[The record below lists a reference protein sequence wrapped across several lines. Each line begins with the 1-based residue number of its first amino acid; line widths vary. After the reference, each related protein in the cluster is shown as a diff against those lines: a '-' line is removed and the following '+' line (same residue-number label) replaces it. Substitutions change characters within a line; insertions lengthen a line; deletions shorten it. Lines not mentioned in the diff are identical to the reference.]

1 MSAVPR
7 PPAASRPIRAWWWRE
22 APYRTNFGDE
32 LGWLLLER
40 ITGRRV
46 ERTALGRC
54 DVVSVGSLLETV
66 LRHGAGNR
74 PLVWGAGF
82 LAPGEAVSRDALAFA
97 AVRGRLTRERI
108 VGGEDLAL
116 GDPGLLAGE
125 LLEVRPLRRNRLGL
139 LPHRHDRAEQVVRAV
154 GSRPD
159 VDLLDVR
166 MNPLELITAI
176 ASCRFLFSSSLH
188 GLVVADAL
196 GVPSCWVEPT
206 ASVEGSGYK
215 FRDYY
220 SVFDLEPPSARLQD
234 WAINPWVV
242 ALEHEAAWK
251 RPGLDDL
258 RGGLLDALR
267 HTGL

>member
-1 MSAVPR
+1 VSAVPR
-7 PPAASRPIRAWWWRE
+7 PPAATRPIRAWWWRE
-22 APYRTNFGDE
+22 ASHRTNFGDE

-40 ITGRRV
+40 ITSRRV

-108 VGGEDLAL
+108 AGGDDVAL
-116 GDPGLLAGE
+116 GDPGLLAP
-125 LLEVRPLRRNRLGL
+125 LLLDDVPPRRDRIAF
-139 LPHRHDRAEQVVRAV
+139 LPHRHDRGAEAVRAFAA
-154 GSRPD
+154 RPE
-159 VDLLDVR
+159 VDLLDVHAS
-166 MNPLELITAI
+166 PLDVLAGI
-176 ASCRFLFSSSLH
+176 ASCRFVLSSSLH

-206 ASVEGSGYK
+206 TRVEGAGYK

-220 SVFDLEPPSARLQD
+220 SLFDMEPPCASLADWPADPWAR
-234 WAINPWVV
+234 V
-242 ALEHEAAWK
+242 AEHEAAWR
-251 RPGLDDL
+251 RPGIDAL
-258 RGGLLDALR
+258 RAGLLDALR
-267 HTGL
+267 HAGL